1 MVDNIY
7 PFNTQEE
14 AEKHRGALRE
24 SLQDTKKLCIEAE
37 PKPNASIYTEVESE
51 EIQREQKRQQKCHN
65 CQTESSL
72 SEVWADLVWAA
83 HWEFSGWNQEMH
95 EWMLSQPWASPRE
108 DEESLQMAQDDSQFW

>member
-51 EIQREQKRQQKCHN
+51 EIQREQKRQKKCHN

-72 SEVWADLVWAA
+72 SEV
-83 HWEFSGWNQEMH
+83 
-95 EWMLSQPWASPRE
+95 
-108 DEESLQMAQDDSQFW
+108 